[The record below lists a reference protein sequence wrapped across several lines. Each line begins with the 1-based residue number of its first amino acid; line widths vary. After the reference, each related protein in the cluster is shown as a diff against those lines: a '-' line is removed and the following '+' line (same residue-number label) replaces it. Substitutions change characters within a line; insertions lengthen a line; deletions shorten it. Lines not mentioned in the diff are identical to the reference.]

1 MNYLFLIRLV
11 HTLIW
16 IILAG
21 TTFYIL
27 YSGLFDRI
35 TIYTWL
41 AIAVIT
47 GEGLVLL
54 IFKWSCPLTVI
65 ARKFSDSQKDNF
77 DIFLPAWLARHN
89 KTIFTSIFI
98 AGLVFVLI
106 RLFFK

>member
-77 DIFLPAWLARHN
+77 DIFLPSGWQGTTKRYLHQY
-89 KTIFTSIFI
+89 S
-98 AGLVFVLI
+98 LPDLYSC
-106 RLFFK
+106 